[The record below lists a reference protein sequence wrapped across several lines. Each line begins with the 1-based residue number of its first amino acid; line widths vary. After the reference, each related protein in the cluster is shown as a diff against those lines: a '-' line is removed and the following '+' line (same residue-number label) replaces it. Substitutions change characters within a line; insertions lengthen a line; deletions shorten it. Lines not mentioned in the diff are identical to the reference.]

1 VIVRSPTVTA
11 PQLRAHIPTEL
22 RRRRKIL
29 VMKTRSK
36 TLLEP
41 GHEAEW
47 ASLDQEKRDAL
58 RPPPDT
64 PVAELLRRGQHLSA
78 QAGALLRAVER
89 ADGSSRP

>member
-1 VIVRSPTVTA
+1 MPN
-11 PQLRAHIPTEL
+11 
-22 RRRRKIL
+22 
-29 VMKTRSK
+29 RSK

-47 ASLDQEKRDAL
+47 HSLNAEKREAL

-78 QAGALLRAVER
+78 QASALLRAVER
-89 ADGSSRP
+89 ADGSAGP